1 MQGGSGRNR
10 REAAKCATG
19 YIQTWALSTARLQAI
34 AKIGVCFPGVS
45 TSRVQHS
52 LSSRFAFAQSVP
64 LGPIVREHQGKP
76 ERRPPPLGSDRRII
90 LTYPSPVLPPVSRP
104 Q

>member
-1 MQGGSGRNR
+1 MRHRLHPNLGAFYGSTPGDRQN
-10 REAAKCATG
+10 
-19 YIQTWALSTARLQAI
+19 
-34 AKIGVCFPGVS
+34 GVCFPGVS